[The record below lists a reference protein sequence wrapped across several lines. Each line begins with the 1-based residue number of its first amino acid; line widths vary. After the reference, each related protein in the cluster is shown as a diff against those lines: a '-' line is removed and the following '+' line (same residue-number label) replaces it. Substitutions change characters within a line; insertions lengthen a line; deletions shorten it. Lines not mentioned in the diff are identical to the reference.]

1 MTKSKLGKLLAA
13 VVVLA
18 TIGTITAHSIT
29 KADGNPTT
37 PGLADDPVVTKSYVD
52 QKVAELVKAELAKNT
67 PGTGV
72 GSGSVAALEVV
83 KVPVGQ
89 TLIVAAGGELIL
101 RTGKAVAFSPDANG
115 LSDMTDGKDIAPG
128 KPVGNNHLILFPREG
143 RGVKHDKT
151 SKSELIVLV
160 RGGYQVQ

>member
-1 MTKSKLGKLLAA
+1 MTKSRIGKILAA
-13 VVVLA
+13 VIIVAAV
-18 TIGTITAHSIT
+18 GTITAHSVI
-29 KADGNPTT
+29 KADGSQTT
-37 PGLADDPVVTKSYVD
+37 PGMADDPVVTKSYVD
-52 QKVAELVKAELAKNT
+52 QKIAELTAGK
-67 PGTGV
+67 GSGSDTGV
-72 GSGSVAALEVV
+72 SKGSVAALEVV

-89 TLIVAAGGELIL
+89 TLVVAAGGELIV

-128 KPVGNNHLILFPREG
+128 KPVGNNHLILFPRDG
-143 RGVKHDKT
+143 RGVKHDKA